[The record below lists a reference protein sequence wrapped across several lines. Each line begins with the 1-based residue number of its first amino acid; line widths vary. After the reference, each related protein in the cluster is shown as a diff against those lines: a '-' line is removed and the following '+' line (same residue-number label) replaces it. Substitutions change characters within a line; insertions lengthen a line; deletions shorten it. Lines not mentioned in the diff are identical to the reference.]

1 MIVLGTLSQRVG
13 LHEGGRSGADA
24 HLIER
29 RTGGVTLLSDG
40 FLEVRRD
47 DVLLPDGSQATRE
60 FVQHPGAV
68 AVIPMLDDGRVV
80 LVRQYRYPLGKVLL
94 EWPAGKLE
102 AGEDQLVCAMRE
114 LQEETGFVA
123 REWAYAGEIHNAA
136 AYSTESLWLWFAR
149 GLQAGPA
156 RPDAGEFVET
166 VCMGVPELEALEARD
181 LLPDV
186 KTLIGLRWLQQMQA
200 GDRACVWRS
209 APAAAA
215 L

>member
-1 MIVLGTLSQRVG
+1 M
-13 LHEGGRSGADA
+13 GGSGVDAEGADA
-24 HLIER
+24 NLIER
-29 RTGGVTLLSDG
+29 RTGGTTLLSGG

-47 DVLLPDGSQATRE
+47 NVLLPDGTAATRE

-68 AVIPMLDDGRVV
+68 AVIPVLDDGRVV
-80 LVRQYRYPLGKVLL
+80 LVRQYRYPLAKILL

-102 AGEDQLVCAMRE
+102 PGEDQLVCAQRE

-123 REWAYAGEIHNAA
+123 REWAFAGEIHNAA
-136 AYSTESLWLWFAR
+136 AYSSESIWLWFAR
-149 GLQAGPA
+149 GLHAGPA

-166 VCMGVPELEALEARD
+166 VSMSLIELETLEARGE
-181 LLPDV
+181 LPDV

-200 GDRACVWRS
+200 GRKACTWCS
-209 APAAAA
+209 TPFGPA

>member
-1 MIVLGTLSQRVG
+1 MR
-13 LHEGGRSGADA
+13 EGAAAERDA
-24 HLIER
+24 HLTER
-29 RTGGVTLLSDG
+29 RTGGVTLLSGG

-47 DVLLPDGSQATRE
+47 DVLLPDGSAATRE

-68 AVIPMLDDGRVV
+68 AVIPVLDDGRVV
-80 LVRQYRYPLGKVLL
+80 LVRQYRYPLAKILL

-102 AGEDQLVCAMRE
+102 AGEDQLVCAQRE

-136 AYSTESLWLWFAR
+136 AYSSESIWLWFAR

-156 RPDAGEFVET
+156 RPDAGEFVEALSMNLSDLE
-166 VCMGVPELEALEARD
+166 VLEASGD
-181 LLPDV
+181 LPDV
-186 KTLIGLRWLQQMQA
+186 KTIIGLRWLQQMQT
-200 GDRACVWRS
+200 GRKTCTWRNAPFGS
-209 APAAAA
+209 A

>member
-1 MIVLGTLSQRVG
+1 M
-13 LHEGGRSGADA
+13 GGSGVDAEGADA

-29 RTGGVTLLSDG
+29 RTGGTTLLSGG
-40 FLEVRRD
+40 FLDVRRD
-47 DVLLPDGSQATRE
+47 NVLLPDGTAATRE

-68 AVIPMLDDGRVV
+68 AVIPVLDDGRLV
-80 LVRQYRYPLGKVLL
+80 LVRQYRYPLAKILL

-102 AGEDQLVCAMRE
+102 PGEDQWVCAQRE

-123 REWAYAGEIHNAA
+123 REWAFAGEIHNAA
-136 AYSTESLWLWFAR
+136 AYSSESIWLWLAR
-149 GLQAGPA
+149 GLHAGPA

-166 VCMGVPELEALEARD
+166 VSMSLIELEALEARGE
-181 LLPDV
+181 LPDV

-200 GDRACVWRS
+200 GRKACTWRS
-209 APAAAA
+209 TPFGPA